1 VQAPGG
7 SCTLIMKTFPYLGL
21 VGIALSF
28 VTGCTLGPAT
38 VAAPT
43 QPPNFIVLF
52 ADDLGYGD
60 LGCFGHPTIRT
71 PNLDRMAREGM
82 RFTQFY
88 AAASVCTPSRAGLL
102 TGRLPIRNGMCSS
115 RRRVLFPDS
124 KGGLPANEVTI
135 AEALGKRGY
144 ATACIGKWHLGH
156 LPQHLPLNHGF
167 DTYFGLPYSNDMDR
181 VKNSPRGR
189 QAFAA
194 PKSEY
199 WNVPLIRDSKIIERP
214 AQQETLTKRY
224 TEEAIRFIERS
235 KDRPFFLYLP
245 YSMVHVP
252 LFASKKFYGQS
263 PRGLYGD
270 TVEEIDWSAGEI
282 IANLKRLGIADNT
295 LIFFTSDNGPWLPY
309 GDHGGSAGLLKLGK
323 GSTWEGGMR
332 EPTVAYWPAGIR
344 EPGTVTQELG
354 STLDIF
360 TTCVRLAGG
369 ELPRDR
375 VLDGVDLT
383 PVLQGTGASPRKTMF
398 YYRGD
403 ELWAVRHG
411 DFKAHYK
418 SRPGYGRDKAEDH
431 NPPLLYN
438 LQHDPSETK
447 NVAKAH
453 SDVLELMQ
461 KVVADHRATLKE
473 VPNQLH

>member
-1 VQAPGG
+1 
-7 SCTLIMKTFPYLGL
+7 
-21 VGIALSF
+21 
-28 VTGCTLGPAT
+28 
-38 VAAPT
+38 
-43 QPPNFIVLF
+43 
-52 ADDLGYGD
+52 
-60 LGCFGHPTIRT
+60 
-71 PNLDRMAREGM
+71 
-82 RFTQFY
+82 
-88 AAASVCTPSRAGLL
+88 
-102 TGRLPIRNGMCSS
+102 
-115 RRRVLFPDS
+115 
-124 KGGLPANEVTI
+124 
-135 AEALGKRGY
+135 
-144 ATACIGKWHLGH
+144 
-156 LPQHLPLNHGF
+156 
-167 DTYFGLPYSNDMDR
+167 
-181 VKNSPRGR
+181 
-189 QAFAA
+189 
-194 PKSEY
+194 
-199 WNVPLIRDSKIIERP
+199 LIRDSKIIERP

-235 KDRPFFLYLP
+235 KDRPFFIYLP

-252 LFASKKFYGQS
+252 LFASKKFYGKS

-282 IANLKRLGIADNT
+282 IANLKKLGIADNT

-344 EPGTVTQELG
+344 DPGTVTQELG

-369 ELPRDR
+369 EFFSDR
-375 VLDGVDLT
+375 VLDGVDLM
-383 PVLQGTGASPRKTMF
+383 PVLQGTGVSPRKMMF
-398 YYRGD
+398 YYRGE

-411 DFKAHYK
+411 DYKAHYR
-418 SRPGYGRDKAEDH
+418 SRPGYGRDKTESH

-461 KVVADHRATLKE
+461 KVVDDHRATLKE